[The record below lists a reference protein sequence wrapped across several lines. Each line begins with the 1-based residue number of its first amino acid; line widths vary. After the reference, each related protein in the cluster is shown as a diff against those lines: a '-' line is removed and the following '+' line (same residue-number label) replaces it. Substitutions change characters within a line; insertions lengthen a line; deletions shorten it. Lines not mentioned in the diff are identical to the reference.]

1 MGLSGSAWSTLSQPM
16 RSSHPRVTSIR
27 TLRAHA
33 LAHSLFAPTSLP
45 AALDRLAFVQ
55 ADPIRAPAR
64 AQDLILRPRVKGYRA
79 GDLEAQ
85 YPTLDLEE
93 DLLYAYGFLTRP
105 AWRLLHPRALGAP
118 TKLEQ
123 RILAHV
129 RAGGPT
135 HPRTLE
141 EHFGGA
147 RVVNAW
153 GGSSKQTTDAL
164 ERLHRR
170 GLLRV
175 ARRENGLRV
184 YEAIAPG
191 AADLSEAAFEDR
203 LARLVLLVAHVLA
216 PVAEPTL
223 HTISAYLARWLPRP
237 RRGAAANPHRA
248 VVRTLLADGRLER
261 AEEGGRAYVWPAGTF
276 VDDEAPR
283 RVTFLAPFD
292 PVVWD
297 RRRFEHL
304 WHWAYRFE
312 AYTPVAKRVRGY
324 YALPLLWGDAVI
336 GWANAATSSARGTLE
351 VQCGYV
357 AGQAPRARDFR
368 RELDAEI
375 ARLETFLRPRRP

>member
-1 MGLSGSAWSTLSQPM
+1 
-16 RSSHPRVTSIR
+16 VTSIR

-33 LAHSLFAPTSLP
+33 LAHSLFAPTSLR
-45 AALDRLAFVQ
+45 AALGRLAFVQ

-64 AQDLILRPRVKGYRA
+64 AQDLILRPRVTGYRA
-79 GDLEAQ
+79 GDLEAR
-85 YPTLDLEE
+85 YPELDLEE

-105 AWRLLHPRALGAP
+105 AWRLLHPRALGPP

-123 RILAHV
+123 RVLAHV

-141 EHFGGA
+141 AHFGGA

-153 GGSSKQTTDAL
+153 GGTSKQTTSAL

-184 YEAIAPG
+184 YEAIAADGTAG
-191 AADLSEAAFEDR
+191 ADVTDVAPEAR
-203 LARLVLLVAHVLA
+203 LAPLVQLVAHVLA

-223 HTISAYLARWLPRP
+223 HTIAAYVSRHLPRP
-237 RRGAAANPHRA
+237 RRRTAANAHRA
-248 VVRTLLADGRLER
+248 VIRALLASGALER
-261 AEEGGRAYVWPAGTF
+261 AELDGRVYVWPAGSF

-324 YALPLLWGDAVI
+324 YALPLLFGDAVI
-336 GWANAATSSARGTLE
+336 GWANAGIDATRGTLE

-357 AGQAPRARDFR
+357 AGQAPRSRDFR

-375 ARLETFLRPRRP
+375 ARLGAFLRPRRP

>member
-1 MGLSGSAWSTLSQPM
+1 VTQV
-16 RSSHPRVTSIR
+16 RS
-27 TLRAHA
+27 LRAHA
-33 LAHSLFAPTSLP
+33 LAHSLFPPTTLR
-45 AALDRLAFVQ
+45 AALDRLGFVQ

-64 AQDLILRPRVKGYRA
+64 AQDLILRPRVAGYRA
-79 GDLEAQ
+79 GDLEAR
-85 YPTLDLEE
+85 YPELDLEE

-105 AWRLLHPRALGAP
+105 AWRLLHPRALPAP

-164 ERLHRR
+164 DRLHRR
-170 GLLRV
+170 GLLRI
-175 ARRENGLRV
+175 ARRERGLRV
-184 YEAIAPG
+184 FEAHADGADG
-191 AADLSEAAFEDR
+191 AAADVAPEHR
-203 LARLVLLVAHVLA
+203 LAPLVLLVAHVIA
-216 PVAEPTL
+216 PIAEPTL
-223 HTISAYLARWLPRP
+223 HTIAAYLARYLPRP
-237 RRGAAANPHRA
+237 RRRGAANAHRGVIRA
-248 VVRTLLADGRLER
+248 LLASGALER
-261 AEEGGRAYVWPAGTF
+261 GEADERAYVWPAGTR
-276 VDDEAPR
+276 VDAEPAR

-304 WHWAYRFE
+304 WGWAYRFV

-336 GWANAATSSARGTLE
+336 GWANASVDAHGALD
-351 VQCGYV
+351 VQTGYV
-357 AGQAPRARDFR
+357 SGAAPRARDFR
-368 RELDAEI
+368 RELDAEV
-375 ARLETFLRPRRP
+375 ARLETFLAPRD

>member
-1 MGLSGSAWSTLSQPM
+1 
-16 RSSHPRVTSIR
+16 VTSVGK
-27 TLRAHA
+27 LRAHA
-33 LAHSLFAPTSLP
+33 LAHSLFQPTSLA
-45 AALDRLAFVQ
+45 AALERLAFVQ

-64 AQDLILRPRVKGYRA
+64 AQDLILRPRVEGYAA
-79 GDLEAQ
+79 GDLEAH
-85 YPTLDLEE
+85 YPSLGLEE

-105 AWRLLHPRALGAP
+105 AWRLLHPRALAAP

-141 EHFGGA
+141 PHFGGA

-191 AADLSEAAFEDR
+191 VTDAAVAPEDR
-203 LARLVLLVAHVLA
+203 LAPLVLLVAHVLA

-237 RRGAAANPHRA
+237 RRRVAANAHRGVIRA
-248 VVRTLLADGRLER
+248 LLASGQLER
-261 AEEGGRAYVWPAGTF
+261 GEEGGRAYVWPAGTL
-276 VDDEAPR
+276 VADEPPR
-283 RVTFLAPFD
+283 RVTLLAPFD

-336 GWANAATSSARGTLE
+336 GWANASVSGERGTLE
-351 VQCGYV
+351 VQTGYV
-357 AGQAPRARDFR
+357 SGQAPRARDFR

-375 ARLETFLRPRRP
+375 ARLEAFLRRQSFSQT